1 MAGDGTIV
9 RMAVIRPCD
18 NDGRPT
24 PVYRLASVILDG
36 HIAEL
41 CPRCVATEWERIEV
55 PYAPRTDQRAI
66 QPSTTREVW

>member
-1 MAGDGTIV
+1 
-9 RMAVIRPCD
+9 MAVIRPCD

-24 PVYRLASVILDG
+24 PVYRLTSVILDG

-41 CPRCVATEWERIEV
+41 CPHCVSTYAERIEV